1 MRERPTDDFDARDL
15 DVCIR
20 CGCYVE
26 TINGQPGARCP
37 HCGVRLDVTHSI
49 TFEEQEEAVRL
60 GCRVCPLIGTE
71 HAEIIDGR
79 WCLVAD
85 GEESL
90 AAGHIA
96 DALDRLLGFIYRTAT
111 VANPEGRK
119 F

>member
-1 MRERPTDDFDARDL
+1 MEPQDIDTCL
-15 DVCIR
+15 R
-20 CGCYVE
+20 CGGYVE
-26 TINGQPGARCP
+26 TINEQPGARCP

-49 TFEEQEEAVRL
+49 TFDEQEEAVRL

-79 WCLVAD
+79 WCLVVD